1 MCSFFSLS
9 EKNDTGDLNCTST
22 LFFAP
27 HRLLM
32 TPGCCIGQDYKC
44 ERWYF
49 EVVDMYRRIVF
60 LGVIPLLGSDAP
72 ARAYAGATLA
82 LVSTVFFRELTP
94 YRYFIIKLQ

>member
-1 MCSFFSLS
+1 
-9 EKNDTGDLNCTST
+9 
-22 LFFAP
+22 
-27 HRLLM
+27 M